1 MTDFIV
7 KDGYVPGVIGRV
19 VQLHALYYFKNWGF
33 GSFFEAK
40 VASEMAAFVTRYDHT
55 RDGLWAATVGD
66 EIEGA
71 LVIDGM
77 EAEEKGAHLRWF
89 IVSDKLRGKGAGKAL
104 VDTAMQFC
112 RKKKHPKVYLW
123 TFEGLGA
130 ARHLYEKAGFQL
142 VEQKSGRQWGKTVN
156 EQRFEAILS

>member
-1 MTDFIV
+1 MCR
-7 KDGYVPGVIGRV
+7 GGIGRV
-19 VQLHALYYFKNWGF
+19 AQLHALYYFKNWGF

-40 VASEMAAFVTRYDHT
+40 VASEMAAFVTRYDHN
-55 RDGLWAATVGD
+55 RDGLWLVTIGN

-71 LVIDGM
+71 LVIDGLDG
-77 EAEEKGAHLRWF
+77 EEKGAHLRWF
-89 IVSDKLRGKGAGKAL
+89 IVSNALRRKGAGKAL
-104 VDTAMQFC
+104 MDKAMRFC
-112 RKKKHPKVYLW
+112 RKKNFCKVYLW

-142 VEQKSGRQWGKTVN
+142 VEQRSGKQWGKTVN